1 MSLQRLPAFNKRYSD
16 EVKRLPILATS
27 IIVFVASFCT
37 LMLEIVAGRV
47 LAPHLGVSLY
57 TWTSIIGVVL
67 AGISL
72 GNFLGGRLADRRA
85 SRGIL
90 GLILLVG
97 SLSTAATLVLSELAL
112 SRVLRLG
119 IPLVA
124 RIVTLDILI
133 FFLPCLI
140 LGMVTPVAIK
150 MTLDDIQRTGSV
162 VGTVY
167 AVSTAGSLL
176 GVFVTGFFLIEAIG
190 TRITILAAGSILF
203 LAAIW
208 AGEYW
213 RNPAR
218 ITAVALVGLIVSGG
232 LFVSRDRFLDSKC
245 LRESGYYCIRV
256 LSNPIIADPTATL
269 LLDHLTHTK
278 ISLVDPTY
286 LSYSYI
292 RAYADVTAI
301 KVRETPDFKS
311 LFIGGGGYGFPRYV
325 EEVYPESEIHVIEID
340 PAVTEVSYEHLG
352 LRRDTRI
359 ISYNRDARIVLM
371 EWDDPPVFD
380 VIYGDAFNDLS
391 IPYHLTTVEFHRMLY
406 DHLAEDGVYLANVID
421 DYETGEM
428 LRAFINTMGEVF
440 PHIYLVRWGRYD
452 PGEIETVVAV
462 GAKQPL
468 DLDYLADTERS
479 KKTFGRILG
488 STAVDPEEIDAY
500 RLAGRRIIL
509 TDDYAPVEQLVA
521 RLFIQ
526 RGR

>member
-1 MSLQRLPAFNKRYSD
+1 M
-16 EVKRLPILATS
+16 KRLSILATS
-27 IIVFVASFCT
+27 IIVFLASFCT
-37 LMLEIVAGRV
+37 LMIEIVAGRI

-85 SRGIL
+85 SREVL

-97 SLSTAATLVLSELAL
+97 SLSTVATLVLSELAL
-112 SRVLRLG
+112 TRVLRLG
-119 IPLVA
+119 MPLVA
-124 RIVTLDILI
+124 RILVLDIII

-140 LGMVTPVAIK
+140 LGVVTPVAIK
-150 MTLDDIQRTGSV
+150 MTLDDIKRTGAV

-176 GVFVTGFFLIEAIG
+176 GVFATGFFLIEAIG
-190 TRITILAAGSILF
+190 TRTTILAAGSILF
-203 LAAIW
+203 LTAVW

-218 ITAVALVGLIVSGG
+218 LAAVALVGLIVSGG
-232 LFVSRDRFLDSKC
+232 LFISRDRFLDSKC

-256 LSNPIIADPTATL
+256 LSNPIVADPTATL
-269 LLDHLTHTK
+269 MLDHLTHTK

-292 RAYADVTAI
+292 RAYADITTITVHE
-301 KVRETPDFKS
+301 KPDFKS

-352 LRRDTRI
+352 LRPDTRI

-371 EWDDPPVFD
+371 EWDNPPVFD

-406 DHLAEDGVYLANVID
+406 DHLSDDGVYLANVID
-421 DYETGEM
+421 DYESGEM

-452 PGEIETVVAV
+452 PGEIETIVAV
-462 GAKQPL
+462 GAKRPL
-468 DLDYLADTERS
+468 DLDYLDDIERS
-479 KKTFGRILG
+479 KQTFGRVLG
-488 STAVDPEEIDAY
+488 STAVDQEELAAY
-500 RLAGRRIIL
+500 RRAGRRVIL

-521 RLFIQ
+521 RLFLQ
-526 RGR
+526 RGS